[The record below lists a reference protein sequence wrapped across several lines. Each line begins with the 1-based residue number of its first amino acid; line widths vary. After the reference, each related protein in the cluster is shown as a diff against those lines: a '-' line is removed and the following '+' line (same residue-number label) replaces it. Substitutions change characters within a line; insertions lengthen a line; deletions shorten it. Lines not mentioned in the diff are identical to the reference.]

1 MKEKSKKRGEE
12 RRGVNGIG
20 PIELEVRKFQFDW
33 SIRARDKEGRSKRK
47 KTKMKENKQNLGKL
61 ERERKKRRINEIGTT
76 EFKIPLVDQDARKR
90 ERMKSHENTHGREI
104 DLRERERKKQK
115 FQKEKNMKKK
125 SRKRVEKERK
135 N

>member
-1 MKEKSKKRGEE
+1 
-12 RRGVNGIG
+12 
-20 PIELEVRKFQFDW
+20 
-33 SIRARDKEGRSKRK
+33 
-47 KTKMKENKQNLGKL
+47 MKENKQNLGKL

-90 ERMKSHENTHGREI
+90 ERMKSHKNTHGREI
-104 DLRERERKKQK
+104 DLRKRE
-115 FQKEKNMKKK
+115 KETKVPKRKNMKKK